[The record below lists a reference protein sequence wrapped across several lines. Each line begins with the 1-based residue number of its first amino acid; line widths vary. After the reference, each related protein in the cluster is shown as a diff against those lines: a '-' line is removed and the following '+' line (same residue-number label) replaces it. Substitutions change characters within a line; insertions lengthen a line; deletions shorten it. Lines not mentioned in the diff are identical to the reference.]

1 MIRRSHLPWIGV
13 ILIAITLSWIA
24 LGHPGPEHSTRLLV
38 RPYPFSE
45 FGPMLQCVF
54 NACSWKPTARRFLL
68 INGLGNVVVFAPL
81 GAVLYTA
88 LTGEHYM
95 RRQNVLITTVAGM
108 LISII
113 FEIAQIWIPGR
124 VVATD
129 DVILN
134 TIGATLGAWGISLLM
149 PRPLERKSVLLDQDD
164 GKTS

>member
-13 ILIAITLSWIA
+13 ILIA

-81 GAVLYTA
+81 GAVLYIA

-95 RRQNVLITTVAGM
+95 RRQNVLIATVAGM
-108 LISII
+108 LIRCLVPESDGWDQS
-113 FEIAQIWIPGR
+113 ENDLELSTTVLGL
-124 VVATD
+124 
-129 DVILN
+129 IL
-134 TIGATLGAWGISLLM
+134 
-149 PRPLERKSVLLDQDD
+149 
-164 GKTS
+164 